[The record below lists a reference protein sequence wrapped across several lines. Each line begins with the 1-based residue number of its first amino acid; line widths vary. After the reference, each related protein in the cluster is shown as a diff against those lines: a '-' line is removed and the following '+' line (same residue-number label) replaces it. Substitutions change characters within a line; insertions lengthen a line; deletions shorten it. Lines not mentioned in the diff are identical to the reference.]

1 VASPRPETMSIP
13 WERRLSLPAYLPGIF
28 LEVVKSTINGLLL
41 WQSDD
46 TKFAKRLD
54 SRMSRIVDS
63 PSLLTSQGSLYSIG
77 SK

>member
-1 VASPRPETMSIP
+1 
-13 WERRLSLPAYLPGIF
+13 
-28 LEVVKSTINGLLL
+28 L